1 MFTTTDKRRPA
12 TKVMIT
18 TAALIVGLYLGGA
31 VAEDVGEP
39 YGFGATPSEAELE
52 AVTIAILPDGR
63 HLPAGEG
70 TAQTGKPVYETKCLA
85 CHGVDL
91 KGVKE
96 TGGAALVGGRGTLA
110 SGAAVKTVES
120 YWPYAT
126 TVFDYVR
133 RAMPFDAPGSLSNDE
148 VYALVAYLL
157 AQGGIIEE
165 TDVMNADSLAEVKM
179 PNRDGFIPD
188 PRPDVR
194 NYN

>member
-12 TKVMIT
+12 TKAMIT

-31 VAEDVGEP
+31 SAQDVGGP
-39 YGFGATPSEAELE
+39 YGFGAAPSAAELE

-70 TAQTGKPVYETKCLA
+70 TAQTGKAVYETNCLA
-85 CHGVDL
+85 CHGSDL

-126 TVFDYVR
+126 TLFDYVR

-148 VYALVAYLL
+148 VYALVAYVL
-157 AQGGIIEE
+157 AQGGII
-165 TDVMNADSLAEVKM
+165 
-179 PNRDGFIPD
+179 
-188 PRPDVR
+188 
-194 NYN
+194 

>member
-1 MFTTTDKRRPA
+1 MFTITDKRRPS
-12 TKVMIT
+12 TRTMKK
-18 TAALIVGLYLGGA
+18 TAALIVSLYLGCA
-31 VAEDVGEP
+31 SAEYAGGP
-39 YGFGATPSEAELE
+39 YGFGTVPSEAELE

-70 TAQTGKPVYETKCLA
+70 TAHTGKVIFETKCLA
-85 CHGVDL
+85 CHGADL

-126 TVFDYVR
+126 TVFDYIR

-148 VYALVAYLL
+148 VYALVAYVL

-165 TDVMNADSLAEVKM
+165 TDVVNAESLAKVKM

-188 PRPDVR
+188 SRPDVR